1 MSILQAFIA
10 GKEARRQADAAEQ
23 VNRMQQFLQANGQA
37 IFQGDQNA
45 LGQLAG
51 MGAQGLDAAM
61 GLRQQQ
67 DARAAAQ
74 AEQARAGVIQGR
86 QDQEWRMKL
95 EEYAASK
102 TAAERAAEAAEIEQG
117 VKIAL
122 SARTPEEFDA
132 IVTQN
137 GMPEYAGKFEQRNQ
151 LAAQFMSVAD
161 ILKQNAPE
169 ERTRIVSGDEAAALG
184 LDPAKSYNVKEG
196 PSGLEA
202 SAIGGGGTT
211 INNNMGGE
219 PGQYLYGTDAGL
231 PAGWRLD
238 TRSGVA
244 SVIPNGPADVE
255 ATGIAEKDA
264 RKNEQGQ
271 LKLGTTLESLNLNIK
286 DIEDGGLPVAGIGGD
301 IRRTLIGRVLTGDSA
316 LNFGNRTA
324 QITDSAALA
333 EVQNMRDNSPTG
345 GAVGSLTDDER
356 RAIGNAVTGINSSTD
371 PEEYLRAA
379 KAFRELAL
387 DLAYGQGAWEMAED
401 GQITLKDQSAAPPP
415 AGATAA
421 PAPEAVDMLRQ
432 NDTPQ
437 NRKYFDDVFG
447 PGAAERALGGN

>member
-1 MSILQAFIA
+1 MSILQSFIA
-10 GKEARRQADAAEQ
+10 GQEARRQADAAAE
-23 VNRMQQFLQANGQA
+23 VNRMQQFLSQNGQA

-51 MGAQGLDAAM
+51 FGAQGLDAAM
-61 GLRQQQ
+61 SLRQQQ

-122 SARTPEEFDA
+122 SAQTPEEFDA

-151 LAAQFMSVAD
+151 LAARFMSVAD
-161 ILKQNAPE
+161 ILKQNAPPDPMKGAP
-169 ERTRIVSGDEAAALG
+169 TGYTWS
-184 LDPAKSYNVKEG
+184 DPANPAAGVVPLPGYEKS
-196 PSGLEA
+196 SGV
-202 SAIGGGGTT
+202 T
-211 INNNMGGE
+211 INTGDLGGAA
-219 PGQYLYGTDAGL
+219 PQIGTIPQGYVAVPDPQS
-231 PAGWRLD
+231 PAGYTMMPIPGGPED
-238 TRSGVA
+238 TSG
-244 SVIPNGPADVE
+244 
-255 ATGIAEKDA
+255 KDA

-271 LKLGTTLESLNLNIK
+271 LKLGTTLESLNLNIA
-286 DIEDGGLPVAGIGGD
+286 DLENGGMPVAGIGGD
-301 IRRTLIGRVLTGDSA
+301 IRRTIIGRAFTGDSA
-316 LNFGNRTA
+316 VDFGNRTA

-356 RAIGNAVTGINSSTD
+356 RAIGNAVTGINNSTS

-387 DLAYGQGAWEMAED
+387 DLAYGQGAWEMGAD
-401 GQITLKDQSAAPPP
+401 GQIALKDTNAAPPP
-415 AGATAA
+415 AGAASS
-421 PAPEAVDMLRQ
+421 PAPEAVDILRQ
-432 NDTPQ
+432 NDTPEY
-437 NRKYFDDVFG
+437 RKFFDDVFG